1 MTYGFRPENWP
12 AFQAELQKRGISA
25 PDIEKVEMRPTDRDR
40 LGRVKR
46 RLSSIALQKP
56 VDDGPWVRFLRAL
69 GWRRFRRPRRLLRL
83 RPFFTNRFGRARWR
97 GRDRA
102 SDLVKGVVAAATRHD
117 ADQKHESHAAYGGR

>member
-1 MTYGFRPENWP
+1 MEVEVMTYGFRPENWP

-83 RPFFTNRFGRARWR
+83 RPFFTNRFGRARWLRETTGMPRPPTVRR
-97 GRDRA
+97 GSA
-102 SDLVKGVVAAATRHD
+102 
-117 ADQKHESHAAYGGR
+117 ES